1 MKVMKKDNNELYE
14 ENYILYKDNEFDVI
28 LEALFVTDG
37 EHTQK
42 RLWIKVK
49 QKENIMYCDSID
61 CIHVKL
67 NDYRAEDVVKKTE
80 EEFWKEGVPSAIELD
95 PEEDR
100 FAFFSF
106 TDGLHENFEY
116 ILEGIDVAGI
126 MNARFLSFF
135 YRALSEIPKI
145 RKILISRI
153 LENVHLKFIPFSLE
167 HKDVLDN
174 LKYFVPYMES
184 NAETVFSFL
193 EGGSYVKTE
202 GPKSNKEID
211 REEQDYI
218 VEVGGIRLLA
228 VIWGGMYRFNRKIK
242 VEYLKEMLED
252 SNLEWLRR
260 KLMALPCFNQ
270 EWYGKYLLKY
280 VPTSRYYDLGIRE
293 LRRIN
298 KYRRNWVLKNVER
311 LSNTMVK
318 FAVLHGS
325 PVNIRALCKWYWDD
339 DIRVMLKD
347 TKIKV
352 YVPACIDTYGFFS
365 NGNWTL
371 EDAIIRLYEG
381 LGDSMELMFPYFIKK
396 GKRIYNMGMLSE
408 FAEKWMNTSSMN
420 TKMAVEKHVKA
431 GNVYFLKMDIK
442 NFYNS
447 ITTETLRMCG
457 FDEKLVL
464 MATLP
469 TFKRVEYGNPY
480 SAVVAEEIT
489 RRCLEGLEEQLG
501 KRGMVVSMYVD
512 DILVSS
518 KKRFD
523 VHGVVEVVEQVIG
536 KYGLKLNMEKVKF
549 KVGSIDYLGL
559 HIRKGGYQI
568 PLERKFALMK
578 KYFAWMP
585 PALWKELKKNGT
597 LPKEK
602 CYKMQ
607 AKKYGRRRGI
617 LGYFKFHE
625 PKFYKKLV
633 LHLRRKQIRLDILF
647 GSKQTQM

>member
-1 MKVMKKDNNELYE
+1 MKNVIKNNEDTCEIEYVLYKYE
-14 ENYILYKDNEFDVI
+14 EYMVT
-28 LEALFVTDG
+28 LEAKFVEYEDV
-37 EHTQK
+37 K
-42 RLWIKVK
+42 REMWIVVRKGGNVIYK
-49 QKENIMYCDSID
+49 NSIT
-61 CIHVKL
+61 CIHVRL
-67 NDYRAEDVVKKTE
+67 NDYKAEDVMKKTE
-80 EEFWKEGVPSAIELD
+80 EEFWKEGTPSNIKLD
-95 PEEDR
+95 PKEDR

-106 TDGLHENFEY
+106 CDGVYENFEY
-116 ILEGIDVAGI
+116 ILEGIDVAGV
-126 MNARFLSFF
+126 MNARLLSFF
-135 YRALSEIPKI
+135 YRALAEIPKI
-145 RKILISRI
+145 RKILVSRI

-167 HKDVLDN
+167 RKEVLNN
-174 LKYFVPYMES
+174 LKCFVPYMET
-184 NAETVFSFL
+184 NVEMVFSFL
-193 EGGSYVKTE
+193 EGGSYVETK
-202 GPKSNKEID
+202 GPKGNNKEID
-211 REEQDYI
+211 SEEQDYI
-218 VEVGGIRLLA
+218 VEVGGIQLLA

-242 VEYLKEMLED
+242 VEYLKEMLKD
-252 SNLEWLRR
+252 SRLEWLRR
-260 KLMALPCFNQ
+260 RLIALPYFNR

-280 VPTSRYYDLGIRE
+280 VPISRYYDLRMGD
-293 LRRIN
+293 LKRIN
-298 KYRRNWVLKNVER
+298 KYKRNWVLKNVER
-311 LSNTMVK
+311 LSDTMVK

-347 TKIKV
+347 KKIKV
-352 YVPACIDTYGFFS
+352 YVPARIDTYKFFL
-365 NGNWTL
+365 NGSGTL

-381 LGDSMELMFPYFIKK
+381 LGDLMELMFPYFIKK

-408 FAEKWMNTSSMN
+408 FAKKWMKTSSVN

-431 GNVYFLKMDIK
+431 KSVYFLKMDVK

-447 ITTETLRMCG
+447 ITAETLRMCG
-457 FDEKLVL
+457 LNEKLVL

-489 RRCLEGLEEQLG
+489 RRCLEGLEERLG
-501 KRGMVVSMYVD
+501 KQGMVVSMYVD

-523 VHGVVEVVEQVIG
+523 IHDVVEVVEQVIG
-536 KYGLKLNMEKVKF
+536 KYGLKLNEEKIKF

-568 PLERKFALMK
+568 PLERKFMLMK

-602 CYKMQ
+602 CYKIQ

-633 LHLRRKQIRLDILF
+633 LHLRRKQIRLDVLF